1 MKPSWKSLISLFLVL
16 VFVFQLF
23 PASVLAV
30 ETEGET
36 SSEEETISTAQN
48 PEEAESVEN
57 GDAIDAFIVGEVED
71 LREESVKHFRMSD
84 GSFTMVQYSK
94 PVHFQDA
101 SGLWKSID
109 NTLVEREGRFV
120 SENGAV
126 KKSFASSMEDGE
138 LLRISYGDYSVGM
151 SYIVPASADKP
162 IQTSLPDIEA
172 SGKATPEQ
180 TNEPHHTNTPEAA
193 ETDEQSSVVA
203 VTPEPSDQIEDQ
215 EQKPEDVVSKTSQPI
230 DEQTTPASD
239 LDAYIPVEGTTYAV
253 HKNSQVK
260 AKVEN
265 ASQKAI
271 ANIPV
276 SEALAQVTASSKVQF
291 VNADGNI
298 DLVYENCGYDIKES
312 ILIHSQQEQYTYAFE
327 LSFQGLKPELQEDG
341 SILLRN
347 EKDEEIFMIP
357 APFLVDAKGVTSN
370 DAKYTLANI
379 SDHWILTVDADSKW
393 MNANDRSFPVQLDPS
408 IITKYGSN
416 TVYSTYVRSL
426 AQTAT
431 GTNQEMYCGYNVSRG
446 ECRVALQITQLPTI
460 PTDCTPVAVGIAMY
474 HAAYYNS
481 SYIGS
486 SPPSTPILIEVHE
499 LDNGIT
505 NISSQ
510 TWETLAPK
518 VISTV
523 IDYQKGTA
531 QTIGSYLQWDIS
543 SAGLNWY
550 ANGST
555 DRGLIFIA
563 PNAQS
568 EQQTANLYG
577 SHYMDY
583 CPALVVEYRSA
594 VGIENYYSYQQ
605 ASAGRAGD
613 VSINDFTNQMTVF
626 HTDLTYNSEATPF
639 ELYHVYNSERANQQF
654 SSTTGVNTRNFTAM
668 VVGSGWKL
676 SAQQTIISKVIG
688 DTTYLV
694 YNDEDGTDHYFQKTA
709 YNKYEDEDGLNLTI
723 EVNGSTYTMTDQDAN
738 NTWTFY
744 NGFLISH
751 EDIVGN
757 MIYYAYNSY
766 YSENN
771 SAWKPNT
778 GSGNQLVQIVSAPV
792 GQSAT
797 TICTFGYT
805 GWFLTSMTDY
815 ANRVTQ
821 FSIQGENGRNIL
833 KYIQHTDGTQAR
845 YEYNA
850 DAGSGR
856 MQQIYDAESG
866 YGLTISERVCQ
877 GKLTV
882 NEVREFTAPSVY
894 GTKPYGNGFHAFRNS
909 AALTSYRFFGP
920 DHTKDGDNGGD
931 DTILYSVLDNWGK
944 TICSYETDSKKE
956 TLLGVE
962 SGSYTTNT
970 GTSKTNNR
978 LTSASALGLL
988 TENILSDV
996 GLEYTTTY
1004 WHPLGTSGTIATA
1017 QHIQNGANT
1026 HTGKGS
1032 LFCKLSNAASNDQ
1045 TVSFY
1050 QDMTLVQGKTYV
1062 FSGYINTSF
1071 TTVPSIDSG
1080 AYLQIVKTSNGQT
1093 FKSDIIN
1100 YSTSISNPDNNTDYY
1115 DGGWE
1120 KVSVAVTPPS
1130 TASYRLS
1137 FVLRGA
1143 KGSAYAD
1150 DFQLE
1155 RRGAESLQNNFI
1167 GASSTN
1173 LLTHG
1178 SFDGDFPEYTYNW
1191 TGDGF
1196 QTAPSGFLLGT
1207 RCAETTGNTGAQRRL
1222 WQTVPINRNSS
1233 DLTFVLSGWGKADS
1247 IASAVA
1253 EPSSACL
1260 RYFGLIATINYVNAE
1275 PENHYVSFSPDYSN
1289 WQYASGNIVPKLANT
1304 MVESITVSCAYD
1316 YNANTAKFD
1325 NISLVRE
1332 PMQTYSYGPEGELI
1346 STKDGNAKSS
1356 VTYISGTHRPSTY
1369 KTPSGIAHTLTYTSN
1384 KLLATDSIPW
1394 DSTSNLVTTNSYNS
1408 AGSLLSQT
1416 VKNTNDSY
1424 FLKSQKEYSA
1434 DSHFLTKSTDAN
1446 GVDSIFTNNAQRNL
1460 DTAKIGGNDVQS
1472 YGYFTNSDR
1481 IQQTYVS
1488 GKASIFYTYGSATL
1502 TKLQRKSFI
1511 DSATFYQRYNYTN
1524 DSFGNNTKITV
1535 SGSTDG
1541 NTFSSP
1547 ITLVS
1552 YAYESNVNNGRLKS
1566 KTWPNGDKVT
1576 YSYDMFDRVTNES
1589 YTGTETKTVSSVY
1602 DGMGNLASK
1611 TATQG
1616 GQTEKYA
1623 YQYDGLGRL
1632 YHSRGYLNGI
1642 QTISTSYQYDL
1653 ENRLKL
1659 QQWSI
1664 GTNVGFT
1671 ESYNYSATDGTL
1683 SSLDVALSIPNG
1695 SSNMSA
1701 VSAEY
1706 VYTPVS
1712 QIQKKTIHYANADQF
1727 YRAFSYKKD
1736 YSTNQTSNQIEYMN
1750 YRYDG
1755 GALIQGQKNS
1765 YDSSGRLLS
1774 FMPTTDSGS
1783 GDANRAVTYTYNT
1796 FGQLKKCVDKSG
1808 GITVTYTYNYDTA
1821 GNILSTSGGGSTKTY
1836 YYENASWK
1844 DLLTKIK
1851 IGNTTKNITYTTPG
1865 LPDNWYNGSD
1875 YTFTWKHG
1883 TQLATVVKDNQT
1895 TTYSYDMDGIRN
1907 GKTVG
1912 STAYH
1917 FDTLSGKV
1925 MHQTGAARELW
1936 FIYDENGEPYM
1947 LLSKQGSTVKYYWY
1961 LLNTQ
1966 GDVVGILNQ
1975 ALQKVAMYRYDP
1987 YGKVVYESTSYGDDI
2002 GTINPLRYRGY
2013 FYDFESGL
2021 YYLQSRYYDPVIG
2034 RFISAD
2040 CFETTEP
2047 DGFLNCN
2054 MFAYCENDPVNHED
2068 ADGTLPKWATKVII
2082 GTAVIAAA
2090 AVLTVATAGTGTAVA
2105 CFAVGALQGSITGA
2119 AIGAAQGAVTGAVAH
2134 RIATGSWKGSGEA
2147 ALNGAADGYLA
2158 GAITGFITGG
2168 LTSKACFVAGTA
2180 VLASTGYVAIENV
2193 KAGDYVWAWD
2203 EETGDT
2209 ALKQVVET
2217 YINETTELVHVYV
2230 NGEEIVTTP
2239 THPFY
2244 SPVKGWTSAIHLRA
2258 GDILVLVN
2266 GEYVIVE
2273 QVQHELLEAPIPV
2286 YNFQVEGYHTYYVA
2300 NCGVLVHNSCNA
2312 KYNAVSREGNGLRIG
2327 DQLTKKQAIRRIQ
2340 NGQDVLANSR
2350 SAAKSLVKSAFKDGH
2365 IYSDIHRKIPGA
2377 LYHFHNSAHHY
2388 FHVFYM

>member
-426 AQTAT
+426 APTAT

-460 PTDCTPVAVGIAMY
+460 PTDCTPVAVGIAMR

-499 LDNGIT
+499 LENGIT

-510 TWETLAPK
+510 TWNTLAPK

-555 DRGLIFIA
+555 NRGLIFIA
-563 PNAQS
+563 PNAEAQ
-568 EQQTANLYG
+568 QQTANFYG
-577 SHYMDY
+577 SYYMDW

-639 ELYHVYNSERANQQF
+639 ALYHVYNSERANQQF

-688 DTTYLV
+688 DTAYLV

-709 YNKYEDEDGLNLTI
+709 YNKYEDEDGLNLKI
-723 EVNGSTYTMTDQDAN
+723 VASGSTYTMTDQDEN

-766 YSENN
+766 YSENS

-815 ANRVTQ
+815 ANRVTK

-833 KYIQHTDGTQAR
+833 KYILHTDGTQAR

-856 MQQIYDAESG
+856 MQQIYDAESESESG

-894 GTKPYGNGFHAFRNS
+894 GTKTYGNGFHAFRNS

-931 DTILYSVLDNWGK
+931 DTILYSVLDNWGR

-962 SGSYTTNT
+962 SGSYTSNT

-978 LTSASALGLL
+978 FTSASALGLQ
-988 TENILSDV
+988 TENILNDV

-1004 WHPLGTSGTIATA
+1004 WHSLGTSGTIATA
-1017 QHIQNGANT
+1017 QHIQNSQNGANT

-1032 LFCKLSNAASNDQ
+1032 LFCKLTNSASNDQ

-1120 KVSVAVTPPS
+1120 KVSVAVTPSS
-1130 TASYRLS
+1130 TGSYRLS

-1155 RRGAESLQNNFI
+1155 RRGAESLQNNYI

-1178 SFDGDFPEYTYNW
+1178 SFDGDFPENTYNW

-1222 WQTVPINRNSS
+1222 SQTVPINRNSS
-1233 DLTFVLSGWGKADS
+1233 DLTFVLSGWGMADS

-1260 RYFGLIATINYVNAE
+1260 RYYGLIATINYVNGA

-1289 WQYASGNIVPKLANT
+1289 WQYASGNIVPKVANT

-1325 NISLVRE
+1325 NICLVRE
-1332 PMQTYSYGPEGELI
+1332 PVQTYSYGPEGELV
-1346 STKDGNAKSS
+1346 SAKDGNAKSS
-1356 VTYISGTHRPSTY
+1356 VTYVSGTHRPSTY
-1369 KTPSGIAHTLTYTSN
+1369 KTPSDITHTLTYASN
-1384 KLLATDSIPW
+1384 KLLATDSIPF
-1394 DSTSNLVTTNSYNS
+1394 DSDSALVTTNSYNS
-1408 AGSLLSQT
+1408 AGSLTSQT
-1416 VKNTNDSY
+1416 LKYTDDAF
-1424 FLKSQKEYSA
+1424 FLESQKTYSG
-1434 DSHFLTKSTDAN
+1434 DSHFLTSSTDAN
-1446 GVDSIFTNNAQRNL
+1446 GVTTSFTNNSQRNL
-1460 DTAKIGGNDVQS
+1460 ASAKIGNNDVQN
-1472 YGYFTNSDR
+1472 YGYFSNSDR
-1481 IQQTYVS
+1481 IEQTYIN
-1488 GKASIFYTYGSATL
+1488 GKASIFYTYENGSL
-1502 TKLQRKSFI
+1502 TELRRKSFN
-1511 DSATFYQRYNYTN
+1511 DSTAFYQRYNLTN
-1524 DSFGNNTKITV
+1524 DSFGNNTQVSV
-1535 SGSTDG
+1535 SGSTSTNG
-1541 NTFSSP
+1541 STFSSP
-1547 ITLVS
+1547 ITLASFS
-1552 YAYESNVNNGRLKS
+1552 YETGVNNGRLQ
-1566 KTWPNGDKVT
+1566 TMTHPNGDAVT
-1576 YSYDMFDRVTNES
+1576 YSYDQFDRTVSES
-1589 YTGTETKTVSSVY
+1589 YTGTEAKTVNFTY

-1611 TATQG
+1611 TETKG
-1616 GQTEKYA
+1616 NHTVKFA

-1632 YHSRGYLNGI
+1632 YHSRAFEDGA

-1653 ENRLKL
+1653 EDRLKM
-1659 QQWSI
+1659 QQWNI
-1664 GTNVGFT
+1664 GPNVGFI
-1671 ESYNYSATDGTL
+1671 ENRSYNTTNGTL
-1683 SSLDVALSIPNG
+1683 SSLNYSLSIPDG
-1695 SSNMSA
+1695 VSNMSNITA
-1701 VSAEY
+1701 AY
-1706 VYTPVS
+1706 TYTPVS
-1712 QIQKKTIHYANADQF
+1712 QIHKKTIQYAGGDQF
-1727 YRAFSYKKD
+1727 YLAYSYPKNS
-1736 YSTNQTSNQIEYMN
+1736 STNLTTNQIEYMN
-1750 YRYDG
+1750 YRFPN
-1755 GALIQGQKNS
+1755 GALILGQKNG
-1765 YDSSGRLLS
+1765 YDSSGRLIS
-1774 FMPTTDSGS
+1774 VTPSTDSGIDTS
-1783 GDANRAVTYTYNT
+1783 KAVTYSYDTL
-1796 FGQLKKCVDKSG
+1796 GQLTTCVDKSSG
-1808 GITVTYTYNYDTA
+1808 STVTYSYAYDTA
-1821 GNILSTSGGGSTKTY
+1821 GNIRSTSGGGAAKTY
-1836 YYENASWK
+1836 YYENNSWR

-1851 IGNTTKNITYTTPG
+1851 IGNTTKSITYTTPG

-1875 YTFTWKHG
+1875 YAFTWKNG
-1883 TQLATVVKDNQT
+1883 RQLATVQKDNQT

-1907 GKTVG
+1907 SKTVG
-1912 STAYH
+1912 NTTYH

-1925 MHQTGAARELW
+1925 MHQTGAERELW
-1936 FIYDENGEPYM
+1936 FIYDDAGNPYM
-1947 LLSKQGSTVKYYWY
+1947 MISKHGSIVWEYWY
-1961 LLNTQ
+1961 LLNAC
-1966 GDVVGILNQ
+1966 GDVIGIINRYRQL
-1975 ALQKVAMYRYDP
+1975 VAKYGYDP
-1987 YGKVVYESTSYGDDI
+1987 YGNLTYEWINNNDNV

-2013 FYDFESGL
+2013 FYDFETGL
-2021 YYLQSRYYDPVIG
+2021 YYLQSRYYDPAIG
-2034 RFISAD
+2034 RFINAD
-2040 CFETTEP
+2040 TFATT
-2047 DGFLNCN
+2047 DANGFLSCN
-2054 MFAYCENDPVNHED
+2054 MFAYCENNPANGKDPNGEFINT
-2068 ADGTLPKWATKVII
+2068 AI
-2082 GTAVIAAA
+2082 GAV
-2090 AVLTVATAGTGTAVA
+2090 
-2105 CFAVGALQGSITGA
+2105 VGAISGGINAYIVGDNPWAGA
-2119 AIGAAQGAVTGAVAH
+2119 AIGAATGAIAGAAVDIA
-2134 RIATGSWKGSGEA
+2134 IATGGVGAIAIAAVGGGISSGLNNSLNAVANGKTINAASLVTDVITGA
-2147 ALNGAADGYLA
+2147 ALNALSFGVS
-2158 GAITGFITGG
+2158 IPKKSV
-2168 LTSKACFVAGTA
+2168 TSGMS
-2180 VLASTGYVAIENV
+2180 L
-2193 KAGDYVWAWD
+2193 
-2203 EETGDT
+2203 
-2209 ALKQVVET
+2209 LKR
-2217 YINETTELVHVYV
+2217 V
-2230 NGEEIVTTP
+2230 NT
-2239 THPFY
+2239 
-2244 SPVKGWTSAIHLRA
+2244 
-2258 GDILVLVN
+2258 
-2266 GEYVIVE
+2266 
-2273 QVQHELLEAPIPV
+2273 
-2286 YNFQVEGYHTYYVA
+2286 
-2300 NCGVLVHNSCNA
+2300 NSI
-2312 KYNAVSREGNGLRIG
+2312 NAVRDNAMKKVGGQLLKKSNYRGHVARNISNSIANAGVISRGAWLISN
-2327 DQLTKKQAIRRIQ
+2327 T
-2340 NGQDVLANSR
+2340 
-2350 SAAKSLVKSAFKDGH
+2350 VKSWWG
-2365 IYSDIHRKIPGA
+2365 GA
-2377 LYHFHNSAHHY
+2377 LQ
-2388 FHVFYM
+2388 